1 VSEAQVEAECLA
13 AGVPYLAFKP
23 LKEGEE
29 EKAAARR
36 QRLGKLRSRAREAR
50 ELATP
55 GLDAFLAE
63 IDLPLS
69 LQLHGHMMRSE
80 GEGVAWL
87 MNAFRAVK
95 LEKV

>member
-1 VSEAQVEAECLA
+1 MEAECLA
-13 AGVPYLAFKP
+13 AGVAYLPFVLA
-23 LKEGEE
+23 GEE
-29 EKAAARR
+29 EKAARR

-63 IDLPLS
+63 VDLPLS

-80 GEGVAWL
+80 GQGVAWL
-87 MNAFRAVK
+87 MQAFRAVK
-95 LEKV
+95 LDQVFFAFFSS